1 VRQAKSSFVIDR
13 REVDPVPWDGGQM
26 SRTRI
31 AKTFTG
37 DVVGTSVVE
46 TVMLGTDNGGPAV
59 YVGIERFDV
68 TVHGHPGTFLMTHT
82 ATMYG
87 DEHILV
93 LAVVPGS
100 GTGALQGISGT
111 GQITP
116 DHDFVLDYA
125 L

>member
-1 VRQAKSSFVIDR
+1 MTQAKSSFAIDR
-13 REVDPVPWDGGQM
+13 READPVPWDGGQM
-26 SRTRI
+26 SRTKLT
-31 AKTFTG
+31 KTFTG

-68 TVHGHPGTFLMTHT
+68 TVHGRAGTFLMTHT

-87 DEHILV
+87 GGQSLV
-93 LAVVPGS
+93 LAVVPWS
-100 GTGALQGISGT
+100 GTGALQGIAGT

-116 DHDFVLDYA
+116 EHDFILDYTG
-125 L
+125 